1 MLFFFTAGFFFFTS
15 IVHEVLVL
23 LVHNRDPL
31 VVGEIAHDLVLLIL
45 AVVAGG
51 GLAAEGPAVA
61 APPTAPEHRGKGG
74 ERAAGQAHALVAAN
88 VVQGKVGER
97 ARRRFFFAHGGGAL
111 ETDAA
116 VPVGRALDGGAGG
129 VDDG

>member
-1 MLFFFTAGFFFFTS
+1 MLFFFNAVFYFQYS
-15 IVHEVLVL
+15 EVSGL
-23 LVHNRDPL
+23 LVHDCDPL
-31 VVGEIAHDLVLLIL
+31 VLGEVAHDFVLLTLPPVI
-45 AVVAGG
+45 AGG
-51 GLAAEGPAVA
+51 RLAAERPAVA
-61 APPTAPEHRGKGG
+61 APPATPEHPGKGG